1 MRATLRLSSPAW
13 FAHPKKT
20 SSTAAGSTAG
30 LRRSNC
36 SITYAPRSSGRTPE
50 SAPRNFPTGVRT
62 ASMITAS
69 IFDYHPFMHLREGD
83 PAPDFTLNGVPP
95 GAYHLADQRGKVVVL
110 AFYPGDFTPVCLRQ
124 LQHYEAQRER
134 LVSTGATLWAI
145 STDDLE
151 LHERMAKSYA
161 LSFPLLADLQGKVAA
176 LYGVRGLLGTARRS
190 VFIVDPQGIIRYSK
204 EEPLSLSYRS
214 VDDILNALRDS
225 GLLPAGQ

>member
-1 MRATLRLSSPAW
+1 
-13 FAHPKKT
+13 
-20 SSTAAGSTAG
+20 
-30 LRRSNC
+30 
-36 SITYAPRSSGRTPE
+36 
-50 SAPRNFPTGVRT
+50 
-62 ASMITAS
+62 MITAS

-190 VFIVDPQGIIRYSK
+190 VFIVDAQGIIRYSK